1 MYNYYSS
8 VFQSTQTS
16 HLPHGLAQFMQA
28 VFDAPTLDHQKD
40 IIRQQLAAVESKLKE
55 PRLNFQVYI
64 DTKILIYLDSLLK
77 FIKLLCIF
85 FRLKTN
91 VLADCIVRSMVC
103 YIAVESS
110 HSKID
115 KFSEDQSISTRF
127 CHIHAL
133 QLAQQGTVPERKLGT

>member
-55 PRLNFQVYI
+55 PR
-64 DTKILIYLDSLLK
+64 
-77 FIKLLCIF
+77 
-85 FRLKTN
+85 
-91 VLADCIVRSMVC
+91 
-103 YIAVESS
+103 
-110 HSKID
+110 
-115 KFSEDQSISTRF
+115 
-127 CHIHAL
+127 
-133 QLAQQGTVPERKLGT
+133 